1 MVLRTD
7 AWFAQ
12 LLHIIHSCL
21 VIANK
26 RPHVQGL
33 GPGGHFANMRQR
45 VQDLGHGA
53 CHHRLLVV
61 ADERQHVGHDSLGVL
76 FSRRATRSCELAEE
90 RENLFEFRVQGSGL
104 RVHGLGLGLQGSKC
118 RVWDLCGEVLVGVL
132 EAGLEGGPQISACC
146 LHVHALGTEGPA
158 LGYDLLKCLAFSV

>member
-26 RPHVQGL
+26 RPHVKGL

-90 RENLFEFRVQGSGL
+90 RENLFEFRVQGSWF
-104 RVHGLGLGLQGSKC
+104 RAWIT
-118 RVWDLCGEVLVGVL
+118 RL
-132 EAGLEGGPQISACC
+132 EM
-146 LHVHALGTEGPA
+146 
-158 LGYDLLKCLAFSV
+158 